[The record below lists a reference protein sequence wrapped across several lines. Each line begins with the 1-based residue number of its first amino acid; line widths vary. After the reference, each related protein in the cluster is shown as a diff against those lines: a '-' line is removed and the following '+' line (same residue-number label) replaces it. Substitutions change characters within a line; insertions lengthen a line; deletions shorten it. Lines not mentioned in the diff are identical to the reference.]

1 MVAITYGVAR
11 AAVPAKKG
19 AVQKSQ
25 KGLLARIYDAI
36 VAART
41 RQAEREI
48 RKHLYL
54 ASGWHQDGLAAK
66 HTKLPFGR

>member
-11 AAVPAKKG
+11 AAAPAKKG
-19 AVQKSQ
+19 VAQ

-36 VAART
+36 VVART

-48 RKHLYL
+48 RRHLYL
-54 ASGWHQDGLAAK
+54 SSGWHQDSLAAK